1 MDKYFVGSDHA
12 GFGVKDFVIEFLT
25 KKGYEVVDQGPYD
38 NARVDYP
45 DFASEVSLSVIKDLE
60 HHKGILICGTGIGMS
75 VSANK
80 FNGIRAA
87 LCHDGYGAKMA
98 RNHNDANI
106 LCMGERVSGLGVM
119 ESILESWLSNDF
131 EGGRHA
137 NRVNKINLL
146 DGNK

>member
-12 GFGVKDFVIEFLT
+12 GFRVKDFVIEFLT

-45 DFASEVSLSVIKDLE
+45 DFASKVSLSVIKDLE

-106 LCMGERVSGLGVM
+106 LCMGERVSGFGVM
-119 ESILESWLSNDF
+119 ESILESWLANDF